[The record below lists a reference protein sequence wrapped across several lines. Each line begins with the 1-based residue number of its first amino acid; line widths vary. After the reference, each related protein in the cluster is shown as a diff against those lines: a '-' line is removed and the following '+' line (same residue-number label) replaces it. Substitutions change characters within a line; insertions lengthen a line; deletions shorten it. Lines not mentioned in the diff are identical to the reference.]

1 MRCDMET
8 IDLRK
13 TVIDYV
19 KSADER
25 LLNVIKAV
33 VESYQENDVVAF
45 TVNGKPL
52 TKDQYEQVLLEA
64 ESEIEN
70 GNSISQEALEKE
82 SNDW

>member
-1 MRCDMET
+1 MET

-52 TKDQYEQVLLEA
+52 TKYQYEQILLEA

-70 GNSISQEALEKE
+70 GNSISPEALEKE
-82 SNDW
+82 SNEW